1 MEREQ
6 STPGSLML
14 AAGCCDECATCARAN
29 GAPCIKPDKLRYS
42 IESLGGDV
50 EKTLELY
57 FNERL
62 LWGREGHMPEYML
75 LVGGLMQK

>member
-1 MEREQ
+1 MRNVR
-6 STPGSLML
+6 
-14 AAGCCDECATCARAN
+14 AGKRRAVHKARQAQ
-29 GAPCIKPDKLRYS
+29 IFH
-42 IESLGGDV
+42 ESLGGDV